1 MKNRRINIETVKNLV
16 EIVALFAAAAYFSFR
31 LVSGWIDV
39 SLSLDVATERIRDP
53 TDKSIDILAVNV
65 RIKNGDNGSV
75 RIADAVVS
83 FSYGNDS
90 VTKTLQGIVRY
101 DFADGKLIPG
111 KASPTT
117 PRAGLGPGM
126 QIVFSTYTRVPT
138 GAVCSVDVTVL
149 GKRYNN
155 PNYSESRSAVI
166 SLPLD

>member
-83 FSYGNDS
+83 FSR
-90 VTKTLQGIVRY
+90 K
-101 DFADGKLIPG
+101 
-111 KASPTT
+111 
-117 PRAGLGPGM
+117 
-126 QIVFSTYTRVPT
+126 
-138 GAVCSVDVTVL
+138 
-149 GKRYNN
+149 
-155 PNYSESRSAVI
+155 
-166 SLPLD
+166 